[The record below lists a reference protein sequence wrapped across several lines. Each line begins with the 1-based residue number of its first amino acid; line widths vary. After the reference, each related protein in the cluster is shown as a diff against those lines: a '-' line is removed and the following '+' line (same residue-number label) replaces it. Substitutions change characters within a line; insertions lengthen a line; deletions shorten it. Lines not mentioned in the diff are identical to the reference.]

1 MRRKW
6 EIFLVCNL
14 ILLSAGLTFMG
25 CKKSEVLPK
34 FYQGITVA
42 APYSYHLSGRS
53 DRIRGYLVKVDDTKQ
68 LPNPGLVFLTSGLA
82 RSEGYVEVNGK
93 RFDLPALMG
102 ELSVPSDKDEK
113 NAPGKEGWYSFS
125 SGDDIVGKM
134 IVPVPPELIKSG
146 LNEVTYYR
154 NPDYDGFEII
164 DTRLENV
171 KETASVLAGQTY
183 HLLGRGKSATIADF
197 DYVYNYKGEKKRLEK
212 DIPDWTRR
220 GKVFFYRTGID
231 WDHLDRM
238 FELFKE
244 ARISVVAVN
253 VPRDKNSIEFQR
265 TKTFIERCHEN
276 GIHVTAFNSLGNI
289 SLREKMMNPG
299 LERWIARD
307 EYGALRWRGE
317 AGSNYAADLKN
328 LDYRQNDLLVQTENQ
343 IDLGVD
349 ELYFDWAIGG
359 TGDILDF
366 FTEVRELA
374 RRKDKNVAIFGNC
387 KGNILADEAC
397 DLTKSEGTTE
407 AGVWNGK
414 WVHNIAQ
421 ARFYYA
427 SGDGVK
433 PYESKYE
440 GADPGVANPGAMDV
454 REGMKRGWR
463 KPIAEASA
471 FQSHFAIAE
480 SGDKMR
486 QGWIMKDNPLAMQIW
501 GEICGYFNFLADHQD
516 LYTEV
521 KTVSKLGVL
530 SPPQIPSFEV
540 TLKRDILYNTL
551 AENNIMYEVV
561 LLPRLSSDLLAHY
574 QALLIPNIPW
584 IENDQLEIL
593 KTFKMR
599 GGKIYT
605 IGSDKPLRE
614 MADIVSPPSIFITLE
629 QGQGKKEF
637 LDNIKKVEGE
647 PILSVSG
654 VRYIAANTV
663 RKAGTERIILHFVNY
678 DKPVR
683 NVQVSINLDGIVQ
696 AVDKNSIRLLSPD
709 QEPTEVKNL
718 SVKGNQVSFT
728 IPDLDV
734 YDVVTIN

>member
-1 MRRKW
+1 MGKKW
-6 EIFLVCNL
+6 KLFFVGIL
-14 ILLSAGLTFMG
+14 ILLSIGIIPVA
-25 CKKSEVLPK
+25 CKKTEVSQSY
-34 FYQGITVA
+34 YQGLTVA
-42 APYSYHLSGRS
+42 APYSYHLSGRT
-53 DRIRGYLVKVDDTKQ
+53 DRIRGFVVKIDDTRQ
-68 LPNPGLVFLTSGLA
+68 LTAPGLVFLASGLA
-82 RSEGYVEVNGK
+82 KGEGYVEVNGE
-93 RFDLPALMG
+93 RFDLPAIVG
-102 ELSVPSDKDEK
+102 ELSAPSEKDEK
-113 NAPGKEGWYSFS
+113 NVPGKEGWYSFS
-125 SGDDIVGKM
+125 SGDDIVAKM
-134 IVPVPPELIKSG
+134 IVPLPMELLKKG
-146 LNEVTYYR
+146 LNEITYYR

-164 DTRLENV
+164 DTRIENV
-171 KETASVLAGQTY
+171 NTTVAQLIGQTY
-183 HLLGRGKSATIADF
+183 HLLGRGKSASIKDF
-197 DYVYNYKGEKKRLEK
+197 DYVYKYKGEKKRLEK
-212 DIPDWTRR
+212 DIPDWSRR

-244 ARISVVAVN
+244 ARINVVAVN
-253 VPRDKNSIEFQR
+253 VPRDKNNPEFQR
-265 TKTFIERCHEN
+265 TKAFIDRCHEN
-276 GIHVTAFNSLGNI
+276 GIQVTAFNSLGNI
-289 SLREKMMNPG
+289 SLREKLMNPG
-299 LERWIARD
+299 LEKWIARD

-317 AGSNYAADLKN
+317 AGGNYAADLKN
-328 LDYRQNDLLVQTENQ
+328 LDYRNNDLLVQAGNQ
-343 IDLGVD
+343 MDIGVD

-366 FTEVRELA
+366 FGEVRDLA
-374 RRKDKNVAIFGNC
+374 KSKGKNVAIFGNC

-414 WVHNIAQ
+414 WIHNIAQ

-454 REGMKRGWR
+454 REGMKCGWR

-501 GEICGYFNFLADHQD
+501 GDICRYFNFLADHQD
-516 LYTEV
+516 LYTDV
-521 KTVSKLGVL
+521 RTVSKLGVL

-551 AENNIMYEVV
+551 AENNVMFEVV
-561 LLPRLSSDLLAHY
+561 LLPRLSLELLSHY
-574 QALLIPNIPW
+574 RALLIPNIPW
-584 IENDQLEIL
+584 IEDEQIEIL
-593 KTFKMR
+593 NSFKKK

-605 IGSDKPLRE
+605 IGSEKPLQDL
-614 MADIVSPPSIFITLE
+614 ADIVSSPSIFLALE

-637 LDNIKKVEGE
+637 LDNINKVEGD
-647 PILSVSG
+647 PIVSLSRVQY
-654 VRYIAANTV
+654 VATNAV
-663 RKAGTERIILHFVNY
+663 RKVGTERIILHVVNY
-678 DKPVR
+678 DKPVH
-683 NVQVSINLDGIVQ
+683 NVQVMINLDGIVPALSAP
-696 AVDKNSIRLLSPD
+696 AVQIFSPD
-709 QEPTEVKNL
+709 QVAREVKNL
-718 SVKGNQVSFT
+718 SVKGNRVIFT

-734 YDVVTIN
+734 YDVITIN

>member
-1 MRRKW
+1 MENKW
-6 EIFLVCNL
+6 KLFFVGILFLWSIGV
-14 ILLSAGLTFMG
+14 ISFA
-25 CKKSEVLPK
+25 CKKTEISQSS
-34 FYQGITVA
+34 YQGLTVA
-42 APYSYHLSGRS
+42 APYSYHLSGRT
-53 DRIRGYLVKVDDTKQ
+53 DRIRGYVVKIDDTRQ
-68 LPNPGLVFLTSGLA
+68 LTAPGLVFLASGLA
-82 RSEGYVEVNGK
+82 QGEGYVEINGE
-93 RFDLPALMG
+93 RFDLPAITG
-102 ELSVPSDKDEK
+102 ELSAPSTKDGK
-113 NAPGKEGWYSFS
+113 NVPGKEGWYSFS
-125 SGDDIVGKM
+125 SGDDIVGKLE
-134 IVPVPPELIKSG
+134 VPLPKELLKQG
-146 LNEVTYYR
+146 VNEVTYYR

-164 DTRLENV
+164 DTRIENV
-171 KETASVLAGQTY
+171 NTTVAQLIGQTY
-183 HLLGRGKSATIADF
+183 HLLGRGKSASINDF
-197 DYVYNYKGEKKRLEK
+197 DYVNNYKGEKKRLEK
-212 DIPDWTRR
+212 DIPDWSRR

-244 ARISVVAVN
+244 ARINVVAVN
-253 VPRDKNSIEFQR
+253 VPKDKSTPEFQR
-265 TKTFIERCHEN
+265 TKDFIDRCHDN
-276 GIHVTAFNSLGNI
+276 KIQVTAFNSLGNI
-289 SLREKMMNPG
+289 GLREMLMNPE
-299 LERWIARD
+299 LEKWIARD

-317 AGSNYAADLKN
+317 PGGNYAADLKN
-328 LDYRQNDLLVQTENQ
+328 LDYRHNDLLIQVGNQ
-343 IDLGVD
+343 LDLGVD

-366 FTEVRELA
+366 FGEVRDLA
-374 RRKDKNVAIFGNC
+374 QRKGKNIAIFGNC

-454 REGMKRGWR
+454 REGMKCGWR

-501 GEICGYFNFLADHQD
+501 SDICSYFNFLADNQD
-516 LYTEV
+516 MYTDV
-521 KTVSKLGVL
+521 RTVSKLGVL

-551 AENNIMYEVV
+551 AENNIMFEVI
-561 LLPRLSSDLLAHY
+561 LLPRLSLELISHY
-574 QALLIPNIPW
+574 RALLIPNIPW
-584 IENDQLEIL
+584 IENEQLEIL
-593 KTFKMR
+593 KIFKSR

-605 IGSDKPLRE
+605 IGSDKSLQDL
-614 MADIVSPPSIFITLE
+614 ADIVSHPSIFLALE

-637 LDNIKKVEGE
+637 LDNIKKVEGD
-647 PILSVSG
+647 PIVSLSG
-654 VRYIAANTV
+654 VQYVATNTV
-663 RKAGTERIILHFVNY
+663 RKVGTDRIILHLVNY
-678 DKPVR
+678 DKQVH
-683 NVQVSINLDGIVQ
+683 NVQVLINLDGIVPALITPTVQ
-696 AVDKNSIRLLSPD
+696 MFSPD
-709 QEPTEVKNL
+709 QVARDVKNL
-718 SVKGNQVSFT
+718 SVKGNQVNFT

-734 YDVVTIN
+734 YDVITIN